1 MTRKLVTYRV
11 QHLKTALG
19 LFHHQADCKWET
31 ADYVYAGEIRCRF
44 QRILNMYIEFPEE
57 ISDRMSDYK
66 CAFKS
71 LNHMIEILPP
81 HLLKYLVECDFEVAR
96 VEGVGIHAD
105 TQTFFRDVDVTI
117 KSIPLDKV
125 LRVIAKNE
133 AKKHI
138 GMPLREDYYIIQS
151 A

>member
-11 QHLKTALG
+11 QHPKTALG
-19 LFHHQADCKWET
+19 LFHHQAECKWET
-31 ADYVYAGEIRCRF
+31 ADYEYAEEIRCRF
-44 QRILNMYIEFPEE
+44 KRIWNMYIEFPEE
-57 ISDRMSDYK
+57 ISDRMSNYK

-71 LNHMIEILPP
+71 LNHMLEILPP
-81 HLLKYLVECDFEVAR
+81 HLLKYLVECDFEVVK
-96 VEGVGIHAD
+96 VEGVGIHTN

-125 LRVIAKNE
+125 LRVIAKRQ
-133 AKKHI
+133 ALRDI
-138 GMPLREDYYIIQS
+138 GRSVRETDYIIQS

>member
-11 QHLKTALG
+11 QHPKTALG
-19 LFHHQADCKWET
+19 LFHDQTVCKWET
-31 ADYVYAGEIRCRF
+31 ADYEYAEEIRCNF
-44 QRILNMYIEFPEE
+44 KRILNMYCEFPEE
-57 ISDRMSDYK
+57 IFDRMSDYK

-81 HLLKYLVECDFEVAR
+81 HLLKYLVECNFEVVR
-96 VEGVGIHAD
+96 VEGVGIHAN

-117 KSIPLDKV
+117 KSIPLGKV
-125 LRVIAKNE
+125 LRVIAKRQ
-133 AKKHI
+133 ALRDI
-138 GMPLREDYYIIQS
+138 GQSVIVTDYIIQS